1 MVMNFGAADVAL
13 ITLKYIGLMNTLKT
27 WHVPT
32 NTHTPP
38 TLRPELYFQQIDVIE
53 DTGRLHL

>member
-1 MVMNFGAADVAL
+1 MNFGAADVAL